1 MIHDPTIPAI
11 DRRKIRMYNPYAKQ
25 KTMTMKTAEKD
36 RPRRHDVKV
45 YCPKDVKKKR
55 RHWVRKGIE
64 KPSLVH
70 N

>member
-25 KTMTMKTAEKD
+25 KTMTMKTVEGD
-36 RPRRHDVKV
+36 RPRWHDVKM

-55 RHWVRKGIE
+55 RH
-64 KPSLVH
+64 
-70 N
+70 